1 MSDPELANGWVDVE
15 LAAEFPGLRLVELCV
30 EASAGRSTPAV
41 RQRLSY
47 LSSRM
52 TGAQAV
58 EVRNQPVAHAYRVFF
73 RHVGLDPDEHR
84 VPAEQVVV
92 DRLFKGAYAPDNRVD
107 DAITVAV
114 AETQVPVWAL
124 DHERLDGPLGIR
136 PGVPGERLGTDVHAN
151 EVPGGRLLLADAA
164 GAVGVLFGP
173 LATSHLVTS
182 ETTAVRLFSVQVPN
196 VPSIHVEE
204 AMWTAVECLAAG

>member
-1 MSDPELANGWVDVE
+1 MTAELGNGWVAVE
-15 LAAEFPGLRLVELCV
+15 LAEEFPELRLVELRV
-30 EASAGRSTPAV
+30 AASGGPTVPAV
-41 RQRLSY
+41 RRRLEY

-84 VPAEQVVV
+84 VPAEQAVV

-107 DAITVAV
+107 DALTVAV

-124 DHERLDGPLGIR
+124 DDDRVDGPLGLR
-136 PGVPGERLGTDVHAN
+136 PAAPGERLGTDPYAN
-151 EVPGGRLLLADAA
+151 EVPGGRLLVADAS
-164 GAVGVLFGP
+164 GPVGVLFGP
-173 LATSHLVTS
+173 LATSHLVTG
-182 ETTAVRLFSVQVPN
+182 ETTCVRLFSVQVAG

-204 AMWTAVECLAAG
+204 AMWTASECLTAA